1 MYIKN
6 YSSNYYIALFLFTVF
21 VIRTF
26 LWQSAGLDLSFDE
39 AQYWTWSLNPAWGY
53 YSKPPFLSWLIK
65 GFTSLCGHS
74 EFCIRAG
81 SPILHSLSAFFIA
94 LTASNF

>member
-6 YSSNYYIALFLFTVF
+6 YNSNYYIALFLFTIF
-21 VIRTF
+21 VIRTL

-39 AQYWTWSLNPAWGY
+39 AQYWTWSLSPAWGY

-65 GFTSLCGHS
+65 RSSF
-74 EFCIRAG
+74 
-81 SPILHSLSAFFIA
+81 PIKVIVE
-94 LTASNF
+94 NKEI